1 MNESCSSVSL
11 DITITFNRDI
21 DEKEAKRNRNTTT
34 TSWTYDVI
42 KVRIFATRS
51 VGGNVDSA
59 RWTFMVACSDALFD
73 ALPAESMTALRV
85 DQRVS
90 VRIHTDGTTE
100 VLIDDGRE

>member
-11 DITITFNRDI
+11 DITFNRDI

-34 TSWTYDVI
+34 ILWTYDVI

-59 RWTFMVACSDALFD
+59 RWTFMVAFVYVLFD

-85 DQRVS
+85 DHRVS
-90 VRIHTDGTTE
+90 ARLQTDWTAE
-100 VLIDDGRE
+100 VLIDDGLE

>member
-1 MNESCSSVSL
+1 MSL
-11 DITITFNRDI
+11 DITFTGNTIT
-21 DEKEAKRNRNTTT
+21 TL
-34 TSWTYDVI
+34 WTYDVI

-90 VRIHTDGTTE
+90 VRLQTDGTAE
-100 VLIDDGRE
+100 VLIDDGLEGRKDARQCNHSR

>member
-1 MNESCSSVSL
+1 MNL
-11 DITITFNRDI
+11 KILQ
-21 DEKEAKRNRNTTT
+21 DENFIL
-34 TSWTYDVI
+34 TYYVI
-42 KVRIFATRS
+42 KVQIFVIRS

-90 VRIHTDGTTE
+90 VRLQTDGTAE
-100 VLIDDGRE
+100 VLIDDGLE

>member
-1 MNESCSSVSL
+1 MKH
-11 DITITFNRDI
+11 DRDI
-21 DEKEAKRNRNTTT
+21 DEKEAKRKRNTITT
-34 TSWTYDVI
+34 LWTYDVI

-90 VRIHTDGTTE
+90 VRLQTDGTAE
-100 VLIDDGRE
+100 VLIDDGLEGRKDAR